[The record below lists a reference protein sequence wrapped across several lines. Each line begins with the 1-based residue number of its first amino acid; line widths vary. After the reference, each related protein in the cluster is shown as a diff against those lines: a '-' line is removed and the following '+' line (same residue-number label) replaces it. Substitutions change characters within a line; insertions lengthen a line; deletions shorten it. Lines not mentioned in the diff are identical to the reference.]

1 MRLHAARGC
10 GGAGMKSMRFGHRN
24 ELRAFTEKKLAED
37 AARADAYVAA
47 VALACCLLYVVLRYF
62 GVVN

>member
-24 ELRAFTEKKLAED
+24 ELRAFTEKRLAED
-37 AARADAYVAA
+37 AARADAIFACVM
-47 VALACCLLYVVLRYF
+47 LAGCLLYVVLRYF